1 VHVRSVCVCVCVC
14 VYVHMMLISHLI
26 LPPALQAACAELIN
40 GIRDAAN
47 GRHTRLVAVLLQA
60 NPLPDGDPLVE
71 ERAVSF
77 RNACHLK
84 TRSSLFALPSKD
96 SGLKGMVIR

>member
-1 VHVRSVCVCVCVC
+1 MCVCVCGVALSDHTPI
-14 VYVHMMLISHLI
+14 HMRGSDHPRLTS
-26 LPPALQAACAELIN
+26 
-40 GIRDAAN
+40 RDAAN